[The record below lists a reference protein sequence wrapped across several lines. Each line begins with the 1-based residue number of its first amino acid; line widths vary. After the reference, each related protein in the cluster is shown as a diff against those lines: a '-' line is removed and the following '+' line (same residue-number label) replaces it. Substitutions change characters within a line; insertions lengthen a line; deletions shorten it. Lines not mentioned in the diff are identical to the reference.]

1 MNNSKKQGYI
11 RALKKLENSTNDKV
25 GILGKLGIVTTGA
38 TAGVLGASTVASAVG
53 ATTLFGS
60 STLASIAGGI
70 LVTSTPI
77 GWVIGTAAAGTAAAY
92 GISKLLESGATNDE
106 RKRVSISQIK
116 KKIDDYAR
124 DSKKES
130 SSNKI
135 NKVAGA
141 YAILLENDLITQEKV
156 TAILSGIED
165 GKLDADYALS
175 LAQDMINEVQESS
188 KKELQPEAN
197 DMIVRSSFVLL
208 YKHMMNID
216 KKVDESELKMYY
228 KIMFKTFKS
237 SKKYAKKLLHES
249 PSIENKKDVL
259 KGIAKIIPAE
269 KHNFLIDSLIAIA
282 HSDGEFHPDEQAFVK
297 KVKKA
302 LNSK

>member
-1 MNNSKKQGYI
+1 MSNLKKQDYI
-11 RALKKLENSTNDKV
+11 EALKRLENSTDDKI
-25 GILGKLGIVTTGA
+25 GILGKLGIATTGA
-38 TAGVLGASTVASAVG
+38 TAGALGASTVASAVG

-70 LVTSTPI
+70 LVTTTPL

-156 TAILSGIED
+156 SSILSGIED

-188 KKELQPEAN
+188 KKALQPEAN

-216 KKVDESELKMYY
+216 KKVDEAELIMYY
-228 KIMFKTFKS
+228 KMMSKTFKC

-249 PSIENKKDVL
+249 PPIDDSEELL
-259 KGIAKIIPAE
+259 KNLDKIIPQE
-269 KHNFLIDSLIAIA
+269 KNGFLIDSLIAIA
-282 HSDGEFHPDEQAFVK
+282 YSDGEFHPNEKKFVD

-302 LNSK
+302 LKTN